1 MISGIRLKV
10 ARLKTERDD
19 MNDNNSIPPVS
30 LAVTTFNEEAR
41 LAKCLASARGLVRE
55 IVVVD
60 SGSTDGTVAI
70 AEAEGSRVISQ
81 DWLGHSAQKQ
91 VALDACTQSWVLVLD
106 ADEEVSPEL
115 RQSIL
120 TFFKSGDVDWFHGCR
135 FNRKIRFLGRWI
147 SHGDWYPDTKLRLV
161 QRDKARMGGNA
172 AHDEVLVSGAVK
184 HLHGDLLHDSYP
196 TIQSYLNKIGP
207 FADDFA
213 ERLEKEGKK
222 WSLAANL
229 LRPFWRFLRAY
240 FLRLGFL
247 DGFPGFWIAYA
258 TAFSVFVRYSRQY
271 EVEASKFGKE

>member
-1 MISGIRLKV
+1 
-10 ARLKTERDD
+10 

-30 LAVTTFNEEAR
+30 MALTTLNEEAR

-60 SGSTDGTVAI
+60 SGSTDGTAAI
-70 AEAEGSRVISQ
+70 AEAEGGRVIRQ

-91 VALDACTQSWVLVLD
+91 IALDACTQSWVLVLD

-120 TFFKSGDVDWFHGCR
+120 AFFKSGDVDWFHGCR

-161 QRDKARMGGNA
+161 RRDKARVGGNA
-172 AHDEVLVSGAVK
+172 AHDEVLVAGSVK

-213 ERLEKEGKK
+213 ERQRKAGKK

-229 LRPFWRFLRAY
+229 LRPLWRFFRAY
-240 FLRLGFL
+240 FLRLGVL

-258 TAFSVFVRYSRQY
+258 TAFSVFVRYSRLY
-271 EVEASKFGKE
+271 EVKTSKLGKE